1 MAKIK
6 KIIARE
12 ILDSR
17 AFPTLEATIQLGD
30 GSSGTFAVPS
40 GLSVGKHEALELRD
54 QDPKRYAGLGVLK
67 CLETIHDNLGP
78 KIIGLDAAD
87 QEEIDDL
94 MIKLDG
100 NHDKSKLG
108 ANTILVLSGAVMKA
122 QAVSLKLPV
131 YQYVA
136 KLLGRD
142 LTHFSMPTPMFNIIN
157 GGKHGGGNLDFQEFM
172 IVPSRATNYSTGLR
186 MGVEIYY
193 MLKESLINHNSS
205 ILLGD
210 EGGYAP
216 ILDSNLDA
224 FKILEEAISKA
235 GYKLGMDIFYALDAA
250 ANNILLGSS
259 FKIKDRPVALTSSD
273 FIDFYV
279 QLHEQYHLISVEDPL
294 PEDEWDDWQKL
305 TEKMGA
311 ETMVVGDDLITTDT
325 ERLKKAIDHKS
336 ANALIIKPNQ
346 VGTITETL
354 KVVKIAKEANFKIVA
369 SHRSGETN
377 DDFIADFAVGIGADY
392 CKFGAPARGE
402 RVAKYNRL
410 LEIENELS

>member
-17 AFPTLEATIQLGD
+17 AFPTLEATIQLDD
-30 GSSGTFAVPS
+30 GTSGTFAVPS

-54 QDPKRYAGLGVLK
+54 QDPKRYAGRGVLK
-67 CLETIHDNLGP
+67 CLESIHDVLGP
-78 KIIGLDAAD
+78 KIIGLEAAD
-87 QEEIDDL
+87 QDKIDNL
-94 MIKLDG
+94 LIQTDG
-100 NHDKSKLG
+100 TKDKSRLG
-108 ANTILVLSGAVMKA
+108 ANTILVLSGAILKA

-131 YQYVA
+131 YQYIA
-136 KLLGRD
+136 KLLGHD
-142 LTHFSMPTPMFNIIN
+142 LSHFSMPTPMFNVIN

-172 IVPSRATNYSTGLR
+172 IVPSRATNYSTGLK

-193 MLKESLINHNSS
+193 TLKEALINHNAST
-205 ILLGD
+205 LLGD

-235 GYKLGMDIFYALDAA
+235 GYKLGLDVFYALDAA
-250 ANNILLGSS
+250 ANNILVGSS
-259 FKIKDRPVALTSSD
+259 FKIKDRPVPLSSSD

-279 QLHEQYHLISVEDPL
+279 QLHEQYHLIAVEDPL

-305 TEKMGA
+305 TEKMGS
-311 ETMVVGDDLITTDT
+311 ETMVIGDDLISTNV

-336 ANALIIKPNQ
+336 ANALIIKPNE
-346 VGTITETL
+346 VGTVTETL
-354 KVVKIAKEANFKIVA
+354 NVVKIAKESKFKMIA
-369 SHRSGETN
+369 SHRAGETN
-377 DDFIADFAVGIGADY
+377 DDFMADFAVGTGADY
-392 CKFGAPARGE
+392 VKFGAPARGE